1 MEINGIAHIQITA
14 GRYAVAREFY
24 RKLLPFLG
32 LKQVMDDAAGYYCVG
47 GRTGVLISP
56 PAPEHEGE
64 RFVQRRVGLHHACFR
79 ARSHAD
85 VDEAHAFVKTL
96 GVPIIRAPQED
107 GWAPGYYSIL
117 FEDPDGVRLEI
128 NFVPGK
134 GVFDTE
140 EKTVKLVEPRKPS
153 GD

>member
-1 MEINGIAHIQITA
+1 MNLKELAT
-14 GRYAVAREFY
+14 
-24 RKLLPFLG
+24 KLG
-32 LKQVMDDAAGYYCVG
+32 LSPTTVSRALNGYPEVNESTRERVMAAAKRPELAGVQSTFSANVPQVN
-47 GRTGVLISP
+47 
-56 PAPEHEGE
+56 
-64 RFVQRRVGLHHACFR
+64 VQLDR
-79 ARSHAD
+79 
-85 VDEAHAFVKTL
+85 EKTKAL

-140 EKTVKLVEPRKPS
+140 EKAVNPVYPNSPSRELTPRSSSSDTSPMATR
-153 GD
+153 

>member
-14 GRYAVAREFY
+14 GRFDVARDFY
-24 RKLLPFLG
+24 RQLLPFLG
-32 LKQVMDDAAGYYCVG
+32 LRQVMDDEGGYYCVG

-64 RFVQRRVGLHHACFR
+64 RFDQRRIGLHHLCFR
-79 ARSHAD
+79 ARSRED
-85 VDEAHAFVKTL
+85 IDEAYRFVKTL
-96 GVPIIRAPQED
+96 GVPVIRAPQED

-140 EKTVKLVEPRKPS
+140 EKQVKLVPPRTPAS
-153 GD
+153 

>member
-14 GRYAVAREFY
+14 GRYDLARAFY
-24 RKLLPFLG
+24 GKLLPFLG
-32 LKQVMDDAAGYYCVG
+32 LSQVLDNEYGYYCVG
-47 GRTGVLISP
+47 GRTGVLISK

-64 RFVQRRVGLHHACFR
+64 RFVQQRVGLHHVCFR
-79 ARSHAD
+79 ARSRAD
-85 VDEAHAFVKTL
+85 IDEAHAFLTSL
-96 GVPIIRAPQED
+96 GATIIRAPQED

-140 EKTVKLVEPRKPS
+140 EKAVNPVYPRSTP
-153 GD
+153 G